1 MSMSDD
7 MRKMADLYC
16 ENLGL
21 GPQANTNLNP
31 SPNMPTVIKQDPDK
45 VLNEFLTFL
54 KGLQGP
60 DIRKK
65 VILRVLETIL

>member
-1 MSMSDD
+1 MGMSNDL
-7 MRKMADLYC
+7 KKLGDLYC

-21 GPQANTNLNP
+21 GPQANSALNP
-31 SPNMPTVIKQDPDK
+31 AADMPTVVKNDPEK

-54 KGLQGP
+54 KGIQGP

-65 VILRVLETIL
+65 VVLRVLETIL

>member
-1 MSMSDD
+1 MSDD

-31 SPNMPTVIKQDPDK
+31 SPNMPTVIKNDPDK

>member
-1 MSMSDD
+1 
-7 MRKMADLYC
+7 
-16 ENLGL
+16 
-21 GPQANTNLNP
+21 
-31 SPNMPTVIKQDPDK
+31 MPTVVKQDPEK